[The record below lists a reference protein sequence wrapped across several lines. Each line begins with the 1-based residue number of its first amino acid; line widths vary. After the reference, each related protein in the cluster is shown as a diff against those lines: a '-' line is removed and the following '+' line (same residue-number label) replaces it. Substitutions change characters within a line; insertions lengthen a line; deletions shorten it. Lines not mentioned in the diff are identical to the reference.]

1 MTWRSS
7 VKVCHLLH
15 LLHFPL
21 LLMFEK
27 LSWLTSEMNIF
38 IYVVIIINMYIL
50 LQTFLVKVVTCIYI
64 YLSKVFNYILVKV
77 FTFVN
82 TDD

>member
-38 IYVVIIINMYIL
+38 IYVVIIIN
-50 LQTFLVKVVTCIYI
+50 IYI
-64 YLSKVFNYILVKV
+64 FTTNILSQSSYLYLYISKVFNYILVKV